1 MNTSSI
7 LSGALVAALML
18 GRAVGDIVVPGAN
31 GTDGVLNITTNTV
44 IDLSQAVTAVWDSD
58 NSANAGKGVYD
69 ASKWAV
75 VFKYSSVTIRSNA
88 TVTFR
93 NHASRAPVVWLV
105 SGDVVIE
112 GGVTL
117 DGQNSQNAPI
127 HAEPGPGGF
136 RAGQGNYG
144 AGIGSGSGFGLGG
157 GRAGERANYGSIPGT
172 RPAYGNPSVLQLIGG
187 SGGGG
192 SGLADPSNKGGGAG
206 GGAIVIAAAKTIQ
219 IDGRISADGGM
230 GSPRNYLYSANQA
243 GAGSGGAIRL
253 ICNSLMG
260 RGLVRA
266 LPGQTQDGA
275 EGSGGFGRLRVE
287 RVDAISPIPSVVS
300 FSPDPSVVTL
310 PRGSEAIIWPPSEAP
325 EVRIT
330 SIGGGAVSLD
340 PRAGFGAFGPDV
352 ALPITNKTFVT
363 VETKNVE
370 PQSQVIVRVTPRA
383 NANFLEANASI
394 VSSTNSAIQW
404 QAGVDVNVGY
414 SAVQVRVVRP

>member
-1 MNTSSI
+1 MNSKHL
-7 LSGALVAALML
+7 LSGAFLAATLL

-44 IDLSQAVTAVWDSD
+44 IDLSKAVTAAWDSD

-75 VFKYSSVTIRSNA
+75 VFKYTSVTIQSNA

-105 SGDVVIE
+105 SGDVRIDGNVN
-112 GGVTL
+112 L
-117 DGQNSQNAPI
+117 DGQGWVPVPLL
-127 HAEPGPGGF
+127 AEPGPGGGRGGHGNYGPGLSF
-136 RAGQGNYG
+136 GSGFGIGGGSIARGGNYG
-144 AGIGSGSGFGLGG
+144 A
-157 GRAGERANYGSIPGT
+157 IPHA
-172 RPAYGNPSVLQLIGG
+172 RPAYGNPSILQLIGG
-187 SGGGG
+187 AGGGG
-192 SGLADPSNKGGGAG
+192 GPVYLGSGSGGAG
-206 GGAIVIAAAKTIQ
+206 GGAILVAARDTIE
-219 IDGRISADGGM
+219 INGKISANGG
-230 GSPRNYLYSANQA
+230 GDDSHSFCCGPYL
-243 GAGSGGAIRL
+243 GTGSGGAIRL
-253 ICNSLMG
+253 ISNSTQG
-260 RGLVRA
+260 RGTVNA
-266 LPGQTQDGA
+266 QAGKSSQNNDG
-275 EGSGGFGRLRVE
+275 SQLGGFGRIRLE
-287 RVDAISPIPSVVS
+287 RVQTIDLGNGTIS
-300 FSPDPSVVTL
+300 FGPDPSVVTL
-310 PRGSEAIIWPPSEAP
+310 AQGSEALLWPPTGAP

-383 NANFLEANASI
+383 NANFLEANAAI
-394 VSSTNSAIQW
+394 VSSTNNAIQW